1 MALRPATPE
10 ELQSLQQQPK
20 TLRPATPEELSALS
34 TQPASPVEQPTT
46 EQPTGISG
54 FFKQLPENYKV
65 GAQELFGQY
74 ADIPTKLVHGATF
87 GYLPAVETPAEAGIP
102 RRIAGTAAELAGM
115 GLGLFATRG
124 IPLLKGITTPVG
136 KGIIGGAIS
145 AAKPLAFYEA
155 ARAREQGETA
165 GRIETGLKGGLTG
178 AIFGAAGGILEPL
191 IAKLPWFETART
203 AILKRKQGLELL
215 PDESKAISK
224 LHSLVITPMLGAGA
238 GATEPAKDME
248 ERIANIAV
256 GAGGFAL
263 AEKAAPEKL
272 LTNTISKIIGTIKKP
287 EIAPRVPTEGKV
299 FRPVPKEEI
308 PVEIKQKIEPIEEVP
323 TEKLPPLPT
332 KPLSPIEIDAFIKGK
347 SVSDLVLERKAK
359 ERQAEI
365 NKTFEGAGKGAK
377 SITESQILERKA
389 KKEGT
394 VFNIP
399 GTEPTKN
406 LLEPKKVIPETVPT
420 REPVKFYIPESKKYI
435 TENIP
440 VQKDLI
446 GGAKPEEIKPTPIT
460 EPIPTITEKPIP
472 PMEMAKPAPIAP
484 PLPITPIPPIEPIPI
499 PKPTVPTPVEMKAIS
514 KERVIETSRKLF
526 EPQINKV
533 EEQINEKNKQLAYAK
548 EYLKDV
554 KAGIE
559 PTGER
564 PVKSITDL
572 NKEIEELKIG
582 KGAIQARWDARLE
595 LEGIKK
601 PEEKLVSMEKGGG
614 PITPVTL
621 RPEPIPTREGVS
633 ALGTLLEPVAKK
645 GPEYDKFKEDVAKKV
660 EEFKGLSVEDIK
672 NKIITEEIAKIPEEV
687 KKGIENIPDFV
698 IERPQDNTP
707 ENREILRR
715 DITLKEGGK
724 VAPGVIKELEI
735 GIKGAWEKD
744 YKNALSNLD
753 ITAKQKGWDN
763 LKLNTEKEKVRV
775 DFENN
780 KNGLN
785 NALKTIETTP
795 KPFPKER
802 RIFLSP
808 EEWKAKYLP
817 ELNRLW
823 GMKEAGIKPEKII
836 TPKET
841 AKKPITSENIEDT
854 LDKILNGGKGE
865 FIGDA
870 VTIYDEKLKIDP
882 SFPEE
887 KTIKEVS
894 DIVDK
899 ITGGTAKIELVPTI
913 PVSEEGLTRHGFK
926 SANLKNMKFTVLG
939 RTRILSRNEFKSLVK
954 LTYSHPEIEATAAH
968 EGFHVASEMFL
979 DKTRNN
985 ILKDYFSKG
994 GKNWKE
1000 AAADAF
1006 SDFYM
1011 KGKEGKESSTIK
1023 NIFNRIGSFFSQ
1035 LKNGLMGKGFNS
1047 IDSIF
1052 KEIATGK
1059 TAKEAIE
1066 KKESDIKTKVESKPM
1081 DIDMLDSVKIEPKG
1095 LTEVIDV
1102 IKREGIR
1109 SKFEKRIREDMG
1121 KLGTYFAS
1129 PYAVSKKYDKFKK
1142 AFDRFMYGTEV
1153 AEESLVK
1160 MLEMNKGYYSLSEGS
1175 KSKVGKVM
1183 IESDKNGKPFT
1194 TEELKKRGFNNE
1206 EISAYWANKKATD
1219 FTISER
1225 HRRIVKDS
1233 LLYDYQNEKWMDS
1246 YINDFLYGD
1255 HRQSLDSFKKKMES
1269 KLTKEEIK
1277 DMIEFH
1283 EKNPLVTERQVFE
1296 RDSSGNIVVDEN
1308 GKPKYTTK
1316 HLYDEISDLKGFL
1329 KSTYYF
1335 PRTYGDGK
1343 YFARVVQVSPDGS
1356 KNTVWRNNTEWKV
1369 LRKIEERDWSKIID
1383 EGVKRANELNSK
1395 AKKGYKFVVEKGEIE
1410 ESLTDIYPHITK
1422 EALTKFTE
1430 SALLSIKEKG
1440 KVDPGLSKEFSS
1452 TMLDAL
1458 HKDILARGSVT
1469 KHFIQR
1475 EKYQT
1480 MSGEEVGVEGYKTD
1494 KPDQIYAQY
1503 FKQMANNFSKLSFT
1517 TPAYKML
1524 SQIDVQMQ
1532 PELYKYT
1539 KRWIQ
1544 DMLTPGNKMDRAVSI
1559 FKHIAFGTYMGFNLR
1574 PAAIQMTQNLIGGL
1588 PILSRHI
1595 AEGLGKPKA
1604 HAQSDILAHNYM
1616 FKAAKDL
1623 AFNIKDIEKNNKL
1636 SKEEK
1641 MAMKELY
1648 QKGYTRAQYLNQLL
1662 GETMGKYGSRMQKFQ
1677 SAMGWLFAQAEAYNR
1692 YTAGLARYRAGRNID
1707 KVSHD
1712 EAVKRAEGFISDV
1725 HFVYGVHNLPQI
1737 IRGQGVM
1744 PSLGRMA
1751 YTFRS
1756 FTQYF
1761 VESMVNYGKD
1771 KEGKVALDVAFRSLA
1786 YMALLG
1792 GIAGLPFVDDVLDT
1806 YESKTGTPIRE
1817 QMGNMF
1823 GNPDSVLR
1831 LGVENGLPA
1840 ALLGIDISSSVQI
1853 NIPKNPEDALVG
1865 VYGSI
1870 GNKFTKAA
1878 QQLEYG
1884 NWTKAVESMSPLFIE
1899 NPLKAAR
1906 MLKEGATTVTGSI
1919 RYQETG
1925 EPLKF
1930 SDTDALLQ
1938 GMGLKPVELSRMQ
1951 KVERI
1956 SKNLENF
1963 YRKQRENIA
1972 VRVRESRDNLDMSD
1986 IMERVNSYNE
1996 KAAKFNGAIPLITS
2010 KNFKSYLAED
2020 KPNKTLL
2027 WLGMEANVNEEEK
2040 TAEETTNAE

>member
-1 MALRPATPE
+1 
-10 ELQSLQQQPK
+10 
-20 TLRPATPEELSALS
+20 
-34 TQPASPVEQPTT
+34 
-46 EQPTGISG
+46 
-54 FFKQLPENYKV
+54 
-65 GAQELFGQY
+65 
-74 ADIPTKLVHGATF
+74 
-87 GYLPAVETPAEAGIP
+87 
-102 RRIAGTAAELAGM
+102 
-115 GLGLFATRG
+115 
-124 IPLLKGITTPVG
+124 
-136 KGIIGGAIS
+136 
-145 AAKPLAFYEA
+145 
-155 ARAREQGETA
+155 
-165 GRIETGLKGGLTG
+165 
-178 AIFGAAGGILEPL
+178 
-191 IAKLPWFETART
+191 
-203 AILKRKQGLELL
+203 
-215 PDESKAISK
+215 
-224 LHSLVITPMLGAGA
+224 
-238 GATEPAKDME
+238 
-248 ERIANIAV
+248 
-256 GAGGFAL
+256 
-263 AEKAAPEKL
+263 
-272 LTNTISKIIGTIKKP
+272 
-287 EIAPRVPTEGKV
+287 
-299 FRPVPKEEI
+299 
-308 PVEIKQKIEPIEEVP
+308 
-323 TEKLPPLPT
+323 
-332 KPLSPIEIDAFIKGK
+332 
-347 SVSDLVLERKAK
+347 
-359 ERQAEI
+359 
-365 NKTFEGAGKGAK
+365 
-377 SITESQILERKA
+377 
-389 KKEGT
+389 
-394 VFNIP
+394 
-399 GTEPTKN
+399 
-406 LLEPKKVIPETVPT
+406 
-420 REPVKFYIPESKKYI
+420 
-435 TENIP
+435 
-440 VQKDLI
+440 
-446 GGAKPEEIKPTPIT
+446 
-460 EPIPTITEKPIP
+460 
-472 PMEMAKPAPIAP
+472 
-484 PLPITPIPPIEPIPI
+484 
-499 PKPTVPTPVEMKAIS
+499 
-514 KERVIETSRKLF
+514 
-526 EPQINKV
+526 
-533 EEQINEKNKQLAYAK
+533 
-548 EYLKDV
+548 
-554 KAGIE
+554 
-559 PTGER
+559 
-564 PVKSITDL
+564 
-572 NKEIEELKIG
+572 
-582 KGAIQARWDARLE
+582 
-595 LEGIKK
+595 
-601 PEEKLVSMEKGGG
+601 
-614 PITPVTL
+614 
-621 RPEPIPTREGVS
+621 
-633 ALGTLLEPVAKK
+633 
-645 GPEYDKFKEDVAKKV
+645 
-660 EEFKGLSVEDIK
+660 
-672 NKIITEEIAKIPEEV
+672 
-687 KKGIENIPDFV
+687 
-698 IERPQDNTP
+698 
-707 ENREILRR
+707 
-715 DITLKEGGK
+715 
-724 VAPGVIKELEI
+724 
-735 GIKGAWEKD
+735 
-744 YKNALSNLD
+744 
-753 ITAKQKGWDN
+753 
-763 LKLNTEKEKVRV
+763 
-775 DFENN
+775 
-780 KNGLN
+780 
-785 NALKTIETTP
+785 
-795 KPFPKER
+795 KER
-802 RIFLSP
+802 RMFISP
-808 EEWKAKYLP
+808 EEWKDKYLP

-823 GMKEAGIKPEKII
+823 GMKEAGIKPKKI
-836 TPKET
+836 TE
-841 AKKPITSENIEDT
+841 KPITAENIEDT
-854 LDKILNGGKGE
+854 LNKILGEGKGE

-882 SFPEE
+882 TFPEE

-894 DIVDK
+894 DIIDK
-899 ITGGTAKIELVPTI
+899 ITGGTAKIELVSTI
-913 PVSEEGLTRHGFK
+913 PVSEEGLSRHGFK
-926 SANLKNMKFTVLG
+926 SVNLKNMKFTVLG
-939 RTRILSRNEFKSLVK
+939 RTRILSRNEFKSLIK

-979 DKTRNN
+979 DKTKNN

-1000 AAADAF
+1000 TAADAF

-1023 NIFNRIGSFFSQ
+1023 NIFNRISSFFSQ

-1047 IDSIF
+1047 VDSIF

-1066 KKESDIKTKVESKPM
+1066 RKESDIKTKIESKPV

-1160 MLEMNKGYYSLSEGS
+1160 MLEMNKGYYSLNEGS

-1255 HRQSLDSFKKKMES
+1255 HRQSLDSFKKKIES

-1296 RDSSGNIVVDEN
+1296 RDNSGNIVVDEN

-1343 YFARVVQVSPDGS
+1343 YFARVIQISPDGS
-1356 KNTVWRNNTEWKV
+1356 KNTVWRNNTEWKI
-1369 LRKIEERDWSKIID
+1369 LRKIEERDWSKAID
-1383 EGVKRANELNSK
+1383 EGVRRANELNSK

-1440 KVDPGLSKEFSS
+1440 KVDPTLSKDFSS
-1452 TMLDAL
+1452 TLLDAL

-1480 MSGEEVGVEGYKTD
+1480 MSGEEAGVEGYKID

-1623 AFNIKDIEKNNKL
+1623 AFNIKDIGKNNKL
-1636 SKEEK
+1636 SIEEK

-1677 SAMGWLFAQAEAYNR
+1677 SAMGWLFAQSEAYNR
-1692 YTAGLARYRAGRNID
+1692 YTAGLARYRTARNID
-1707 KVSHD
+1707 KVSHN
-1712 EAVKRAEGFISDV
+1712 EAIRRAEGFISDV

-1744 PSLGRMA
+1744 PALGRMA

-1771 KEGKVALDVAFRSLA
+1771 KEGKIALDVAFRSLA

-1817 QMGNMF
+1817 QIGNMF

-1870 GNKFTKAA
+1870 GDKFTKAT

-1884 NWTKAVESMSPLFIE
+1884 NWARAVESMSPLFIE

-1906 MLKEGATTVTGSI
+1906 MLKEGATTVTGST

-1972 VRVRESRDNLDMSD
+1972 ARVRGSRDNLDMSD
-1986 IMERVNSYNE
+1986 IMDRVNSYNE

-2040 TAEETTNAE
+2040 ATEEETTNAE